1 MHTQPTLIDFL
12 LNELAAR
19 GVRNVF
25 GVAGDYSFSICDAI
39 CLHSEL
45 RWISCASELGAAYM
59 ADGAARVGGL
69 SALCTTF
76 GVGELSAINGTAGS
90 FAERVPVVH
99 LVGMPSQ
106 RTQVARSIVHHT
118 LGDGDFQHWC
128 EMAKHVSCA
137 AAILTPATVRTLV
150 PRLLD
155 QALAE
160 SRPIYFGIAADDA
173 ITPVPPGVAAAPAVP
188 SCDIEA
194 LDSAVEAIL
203 EKIES
208 AQSACILVSALVVRL
223 GLREAALRFVEA
235 SGFPFAAMWMDK
247 SALDEAHPQYCGIY
261 CGNLTNEPL
270 REFVEGCDLV
280 INLGALQSDLN
291 LGAYTARLDRRR
303 CVTIDQSQASVGAAT
318 FHQVH
323 LADLLRA
330 LTSRV
335 FHRPLIAPPKPIR
348 CDPASHSG
356 DDEISAADLFARLE
370 GSFRADDLVFVE
382 TGTVS
387 MGVMPLRMPAGAD
400 CHAQALW
407 GSIGWATPAAI
418 GGAIASPQRR
428 CLIITGEGALQ
439 LTASELGTAARYG
452 VKPIVIVVNNDG
464 YLTERLLCRNP
475 DFEYNDVARW
485 NYTQLPAALGCND
498 WMVRR
503 ATTCA
508 ELDAALAA
516 IDRATT
522 GCLIEIITPRM
533 ELPAVGRVLRT
544 RLESL
549 YQRA

>member
-1 MHTQPTLIDFL
+1 MHPQPTMIDYL
-12 LNELAAR
+12 LDELAKR

-25 GVAGDYSFSICDAI
+25 GIAGDYSFPICDAI
-39 CLHSEL
+39 CLHPEL

-106 RTQVARSIVHHT
+106 RTQDARSIVHHT
-118 LGDGDFQHWC
+118 LGDGDFQHWH
-128 EMAKHVSCA
+128 EMAKRVSCA
-137 AAILTPATVRTLV
+137 SAILTPTNARALI

-160 SRPIYFGIAADDA
+160 SRPVYFGIAADDA
-173 ITPVPPGVAAAPAVP
+173 ASPMSPGAVTTPVAPP
-188 SCDIEA
+188 CDSEA
-194 LDSAVEAIL
+194 LDAAVDAIL
-203 EKIES
+203 ERIES
-208 AQSACILVSALVVRL
+208 AKTACIFVSALVVRL
-223 GLREAALRFVEA
+223 GLRDAALRFVEA
-235 SGFPFAAMWMDK
+235 SGLPFAAMWMDK

-261 CGNLTNEPL
+261 CGSLTNEPL

-303 CVTIDQSQASVGAAT
+303 CVTIDQSQVSVGAAT
-318 FHQVH
+318 FHNVH
-323 LADLLRA
+323 FADLLRA

-335 FHRPLIAPPKPIR
+335 RRRALSAPPKPTA
-348 CDPASHSG
+348 CEAATNSG
-356 DDEISAADLFARLE
+356 SDEITAADLFARLE
-370 GSFRADDLVFVE
+370 GSFRAGDMVFVE

-418 GGAIASPQRR
+418 GGALTSPERR
-428 CLIITGEGALQ
+428 CVLITGEGALQ
-439 LTASELGTAARYG
+439 LTAPELGTAARYG
-452 VKPIVIVVNNDG
+452 AKPIVIVVNNDG

-485 NYTQLPAALGCND
+485 NYTQLPAVFGCTD

-503 ATTCA
+503 ATTCD

-516 IDRATT
+516 IDQATT

-533 ELPAVGRVLRT
+533 ALPAVGRVLRT